1 MPAFNSLL
9 KYFPAFPIAIYLFC
23 YTFFLR
29 NVNFLKSHS
38 KKIKTDLI
46 NLPVIK
52 SRFPIE

>member
-38 KKIKTDLI
+38 KKIKTGFDKLTCYQI
-46 NLPVIK
+46 PF
-52 SRFPIE
+52 SY